1 MNISLLLFLLAL
13 SKVHWI
19 LAGSSKVLINLDPSN
34 SLNEAV
40 EGQRQSIMGG
50 THPQT
55 SSPLLLFPTS
65 TSSQL
70 EESGNV
76 PPSEHPQIAPP
87 EVLSRSSRA
96 LSDDSI
102 AGRKR
107 LSIWQLV
114 SQGEEDSNF
123 PQHVSKKLASDL
135 GLSLGPFGQRESQLS
150 LSSSEYTSE
159 KQQDNVAVP
168 SHFAQ
173 REPQL
178 SLGPSEHTSGKQ
190 QEDNALA
197 NTIHIIFA
205 QVDVPNKLQEVDSM
219 MENKGQ
225 KSPGEDR
232 YGNLTE
238 SSPMNTEK
246 AVREYELEGVNAA
259 FWAWVWVIWEH
270 VGQSATSEVETYL
283 KPHMAD
289 LKSWFFPKD
298 KSYPNPQTEKMGE
311 NSGSDCQNNQIN
323 IFASFLW
330 AVHIRVL
337 EILVVQQ
344 PSLAQEPNR
353 ITNPSKY
360 YWEEQSGLITWFFLF
375 MKLFNNPEAITSLND
390 PESYESLI
398 VKKGRVVCEK
408 VLKAI
413 HSKPGSE
420 NCYQTFFPAYSR
432 KYLFS
437 LEGDLLISDAVV
449 HLIGFYYK
457 NTNFKKWNYAFKGQ
471 DMDLVVKLEDLGTA

>member
-1 MNISLLLFLLAL
+1 MNISLVLFLLAL

-76 PPSEHPQIAPP
+76 PPAEHPQIAPP

-190 QEDNALA
+190 QEDNVDTQGLPGQREIQLSMIPSEYTSEKQHD
-197 NTIHIIFA
+197 N
-205 QVDVPNKLQEVDSM
+205 VDVPNKLQEVDSM

-225 KSPGEDR
+225 KSLGEDR

-259 FWAWVWVIWEH
+259 FWAWVWINHIRIPKQKQWEKTL
-270 VGQSATSEVETYL
+270 VVTVKTIRSTYL
-283 KPHMAD
+283 LLFCGPCILGCLRFLVFNNPVL
-289 LKSWFFPKD
+289 LK
-298 KSYPNPQTEKMGE
+298 NPIAL
-311 NSGSDCQNNQIN
+311 QI
-323 IFASFLW
+323 
-330 AVHIRVL
+330 
-337 EILVVQQ
+337 
-344 PSLAQEPNR
+344 P
-353 ITNPSKY
+353 
-360 YWEEQSGLITWFFLF
+360 
-375 MKLFNNPEAITSLND
+375 LFNNPEAITSLND

-398 VKKGRVVCEK
+398 VKKGRVVYEK

-413 HSKPGSE
+413 HSKP
-420 NCYQTFFPAYSR
+420 
-432 KYLFS
+432 
-437 LEGDLLISDAVV
+437 
-449 HLIGFYYK
+449 
-457 NTNFKKWNYAFKGQ
+457 GQ

>member
-1 MNISLLLFLLAL
+1 MNISLVLFLLAL

-19 LAGSSKVLINLDPSN
+19 LAGSSKVLIDLDPSN

-55 SSPLLLFPTS
+55 SSPLSLFPTS
-65 TSSQL
+65 PSSQS

-76 PPSEHPQIAPP
+76 PPSERPQTAPP

-96 LSDDSI
+96 PSDDSI
-102 AGRKR
+102 SGRKR
-107 LSIWQLV
+107 LSIEQSV
-114 SQGEEDSNF
+114 SQGEGDSDA

-168 SHFAQ
+168 SPFAQ
-173 REPQL
+173 REPRL
-178 SLGPSEHTSGKQ
+178 SLSPSEHTSGKQ
-190 QEDNALA
+190 QEDNVD
-197 NTIHIIFA
+197 A
-205 QVDVPNKLQEVDSM
+205 QGLPGQREIQVSLIPSEYTSEKQHDNVDVPNKLQEVDSM

-225 KSPGEDR
+225 QSPGEDR
-232 YGNLTE
+232 YGILTE
-238 SSPMNTEK
+238 SSPTNTEK

-289 LKSWFFPKD
+289 LKSWCFPKD
-298 KSYPNPQTEKMGE
+298 KSYPNPQTETMGE
-311 NSGSDCQNNQIN
+311 TSGSDWQNNQIN

-337 EILVVQQ
+337 EILGVQQ

-353 ITNPSKY
+353 ITNPTVQ
-360 YWEEQSGLITWFFLF
+360 QSR
-375 MKLFNNPEAITSLND
+375 S
-390 PESYESLI
+390 
-398 VKKGRVVCEK
+398 
-408 VLKAI
+408 
-413 HSKPGSE
+413 
-420 NCYQTFFPAYSR
+420 
-432 KYLFS
+432 
-437 LEGDLLISDAVV
+437 
-449 HLIGFYYK
+449 
-457 NTNFKKWNYAFKGQ
+457 NY
-471 DMDLVVKLEDLGTA
+471 VIE